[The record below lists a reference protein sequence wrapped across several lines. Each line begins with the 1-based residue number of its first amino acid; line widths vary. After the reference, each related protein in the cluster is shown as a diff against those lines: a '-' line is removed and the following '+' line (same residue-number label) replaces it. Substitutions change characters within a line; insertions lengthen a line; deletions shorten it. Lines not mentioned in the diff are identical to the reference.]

1 MTEAVVALDDK
12 VDEGADATIREC
24 LNLSTPRSF
33 FLYAGAGSG
42 KTRSLVE
49 AVRYLRVRERQRLVF
64 KAQRIAIITYTN
76 AACDEISRRL
86 EFDPLVDVST
96 IHAFAWRL
104 IKGFNTDIREW
115 VRRSVSGDIQK
126 LDEQLSKSRG
136 ENKTTIARREERGRK
151 QRRLDRLDDIRQ
163 FIYSPTG
170 ENRGRDSLNH
180 SEVIQ
185 MAAAFLQDPPLRD
198 VLVDLHPVLLI
209 DESQDTN
216 RHLMDAL
223 LAVQKSA
230 PERFCLGLF
239 GDTMQRIYND
249 GKERL
254 EDAISAD
261 WARPAKRMNYR
272 CPKRV
277 VRLINQIR
285 ADVDDQVQQ
294 PLAAKIEGT
303 VRLFVTGHRA
313 EPTFELEESIA
324 GLMAQASGDQ
334 AWCEGEAKRK
344 TLILEHKMAAR
355 RMEFEGVFSPLYA
368 AEHLRTGL
376 LDGTLPGVKFFFES
390 VMPIVDAGL
399 KDDGFALVDAVR
411 TRSPLL
417 DLKLLASS
425 ETQLD
430 LLENAGAAATSLTD
444 LFKDRDP
451 LLFDVVGELLRSA
464 LLDVPESIGAA
475 CTAGVTTDDPP
486 ETTDR
491 NLLEVHAYRR
501 VLGVKFSQMRRFA
514 NYAAGL
520 SPFDTHQ
527 GVKGLE
533 FPRVMVVISDGEAG
547 GFMFSYEKL
556 LGITEPTPRDI
567 ENENEGKDSSLSRT
581 RRLLYVTCSR
591 AEESLALVVY
601 SSNPVGVR
609 DWVVREGWF
618 ESKEVVLLDE

>member
-1 MTEAVVALDDK
+1 MTEAIEEPDDK
-12 VDEGADATIREC
+12 VDEGADVAIREC
-24 LNLSTPRSF
+24 LNLGAPRSF

-42 KTRSLVE
+42 KTRSLVD
-49 AVRYLRVRERQRLVF
+49 AVRWLRERERQRLVF
-64 KAQRIAIITYTN
+64 KSQRVAVITYTN

-104 IKGFNTDIREW
+104 IKGFDSDIREW
-115 VRRSVSGDIQK
+115 VRASVSEDLLE
-126 LDEQLSKSRG
+126 LDEQLAKSRG
-136 ENKTTIARREERGRK
+136 ENKTTIARRAERERK
-151 QRRLDRLDDIRQ
+151 QRRLARLDEIRQ

-185 MAAAFLQDPPLRD
+185 MAASFVQAPPLRD
-198 VLVDLHPVLLI
+198 VLVDLYPVLLI

-216 RHLMDAL
+216 RHLMDAF
-223 LAVQKSA
+223 LAIQKSA

-249 GKERL
+249 GKEKL
-254 EDAISAD
+254 EAAIPAD
-261 WARPAKRMNYR
+261 WARPAKRMNHR

-277 VRLINQIR
+277 VRLINKIR
-285 ADVDDQVQQ
+285 EDVDDQVQKSRTK
-294 PLAAKIEGT
+294 KIEGT
-303 VRLFVTGHRA
+303 VRLFVTPQRA
-313 EPTFELEESIA
+313 ATTFELEQHIA
-324 GLMAQASGDQ
+324 DLMADASADQ
-334 AWCEGEAKRK
+334 AWKEGATRRK

-355 RMEFEGVFSPLYA
+355 RMNFEGIFSPLYA
-368 AEHLRTGL
+368 VEHLRTGL
-376 LDGTLPGVKFFFES
+376 LDGTLPSIKFFFEM

-399 KDDGFALVDAVR
+399 SGDGFALFDTVR

-417 DLKLLASS
+417 DRKVLASS
-425 ETQLD
+425 EAQLD
-430 LLENAGAAATSLTD
+430 LVETSGAAANSLAD
-444 LFKDRDP
+444 LFKYNDP
-451 LLFDVVGELLRSA
+451 LLFDVVGELLRSK
-464 LLDVPESIGAA
+464 LLDLPDPIVSAYKVGI
-475 CTAGVTTDDPP
+475 TTDDPP

-491 NLLEVHAYRR
+491 NLLEIHAYQR
-501 VLGVKFSQMRRFA
+501 VLGAPFSQMRRFED
-514 NYAAGL
+514 YSTGL

-556 LGITEPTPRDI
+556 LGMQAPTAGDI
-567 ENENEGKDSSLSRT
+567 KNEREGKDSSLSRT

-601 SSNPVGVR
+601 SPNPVGIR
-609 DWVVREGWF
+609 DWVINAGWF
-618 ESKEVVLLDE
+618 DANEVVLVD

>member
-1 MTEAVVALDDK
+1 MTETVVALDDK

-24 LNLSTPRSF
+24 LNLSSPRSF

-115 VRRSVSGDIQK
+115 VRRSISEDIQK

-151 QRRLDRLDDIRQ
+151 QRRLDRLDEIRQ

-185 MAAAFLQDPPLRD
+185 VAAAFLQNPPLRD

-223 LAVQKSA
+223 LAVQKWA
-230 PERFCLGLF
+230 PRRFCLGLF

-254 EDAISAD
+254 EDAISSD

-277 VRLINQIR
+277 VRLINLIR

-294 PLAAKIEGT
+294 PPAGKIDGT
-303 VRLFVTGHRA
+303 VRLFVTRQRA
-313 EPTFELEESIA
+313 ERTFELEESIA

-334 AWCEGEAKRK
+334 AWGEGEAKRK

-376 LDGTLPGVKFFFES
+376 LDGTLPGVKFFFDT

-399 KDDGFALVDAVR
+399 KEDGFALVDAVR

-430 LLENAGAAATSLTD
+430 LLENAGAAAISLTD

-451 LLFDVVGELLRSA
+451 LLFEVVGELLRSA
-464 LLDVPESIGAA
+464 LLDVPESICAA
-475 CTAGVTTDDPP
+475 CIAGVTTDDPP

-501 VLGVKFSQMRRFA
+501 VLGVQFSQMRRFA
-514 NYAAGL
+514 DYAAGL

-556 LGITEPTPRDI
+556 LGIKEPTPADI
-567 ENENEGKDSSLSRT
+567 KNENEGRDSSLSRT

-618 ESKEVVLLDE
+618 ESKEVVLLD

>member
-1 MTEAVVALDDK
+1 MTETVVALDDK
-12 VDEGADATIREC
+12 VDEAADVTIREC

-33 FLYAGAGSG
+33 FLHAGAGSG

-115 VRRSVSGDIQK
+115 VRRSVSEDIQK

-151 QRRLDRLDDIRQ
+151 QRRLDRLDEIRQ
-163 FIYSPTG
+163 FIYSPAG

-185 MAAAFLQDPPLRD
+185 MAAAFLQNPPLRD

-223 LAVQKSA
+223 LAVQRSA

-285 ADVDDQVQQ
+285 AAFDDQVQQ
-294 PLAAKIEGT
+294 PRAEKIEGT
-303 VRLFVTGHRA
+303 VRLFVTKQRA
-313 EPTFELEESIA
+313 GRTFELEESIA
-324 GLMAQASGDQ
+324 ELMAQASGDQ
-334 AWCEGEAKRK
+334 AWGEGETKRK

-355 RMEFEGVFSPLYA
+355 RLEFEGIFGPLYA

-376 LDGTLPGVKFFFES
+376 LDGTLPGVKFFIDT

-399 KDDGFALVDAVR
+399 KEDGFALVDAVR

-430 LLENAGAAATSLTD
+430 LLENAGAAAISLTG

-451 LLFDVVGELLRSA
+451 LLLDVVGELLRSA

-475 CTAGVTTDDPP
+475 CIAGVTTDDPP

-501 VLGVKFSQMRRFA
+501 VLGVQFSQMRRFA
-514 NYAAGL
+514 DYAAGL

-556 LGITEPTPRDI
+556 FGIKEPTPADI
-567 ENENEGKDSSLSRT
+567 KNENEGNDSSLSRT

-618 ESKEVVLLDE
+618 ESEEVVLLD

>member
-1 MTEAVVALDDK
+1 MTETVVALDDK
-12 VDEGADATIREC
+12 VDEDADATIREC

-115 VRRSVSGDIQK
+115 VRRSVSEGIQK

-151 QRRLDRLDDIRQ
+151 QRRLDRLDEIRQ

-170 ENRGRDSLNH
+170 DNRGRDSLNH

-223 LAVQKSA
+223 LAVQKST

-254 EDAISAD
+254 EDAISPD

-277 VRLINQIR
+277 VRLINRIR

-294 PLAAKIEGT
+294 PRAEKVEGT
-303 VRLFVTGHRA
+303 VRVFVTRQRA
-313 EPTFELEESIA
+313 EPTFELEESIS
-324 GLMAQASGDQ
+324 GMMAQASGDQ
-334 AWCEGEAKRK
+334 AWGEGEAKRK

-368 AEHLRTGL
+368 VEHLRTGL
-376 LDGTLPGVKFFFES
+376 LDGTLPGVKFFFDT

-399 KDDGFALVDAVR
+399 KEDGFALVDAVR

-425 ETQLD
+425 EAQLD
-430 LLENAGAAATSLTD
+430 LLEKAGAAAISLTD

-475 CTAGVTTDDPP
+475 YIAGVTTEDPP

-501 VLGVKFSQMRRFA
+501 VLGVQFSQMKRFA
-514 NYAAGL
+514 DYAGGL

-556 LGITEPTPRDI
+556 LGIKEPTAKDI

-581 RRLLYVTCSR
+581 RRLIYVTCSR

-618 ESKEVVLLDE
+618 ESKEVVLLD